1 MAESRQT
8 DNDVQACIFILA
20 LQNHIKNNIV
30 FWVWPDFERPI
41 FRLKGSSSWAA
52 KDSFAATA
60 NLWMITSLW
69 GSMKSNTNLVPFMSG
84 KCKRIARH
92 LLFLLWFSWRCK
104 FAEVFAKSTTSKENK
119 ANNDLFTF
127 WIRSLFTSAKLH
139 DKLLW
144 LIGGVV
150 CVYTSQLNG
159 TARILAK

>member
-1 MAESRQT
+1 
-8 DNDVQACIFILA
+8 
-20 LQNHIKNNIV
+20 
-30 FWVWPDFERPI
+30 
-41 FRLKGSSSWAA
+41 
-52 KDSFAATA
+52 
-60 NLWMITSLW
+60 
-69 GSMKSNTNLVPFMSG
+69 MSG

-127 WIRSLFTSAKLH
+127 WIRGLFTSAKLH

-159 TARILAK
+159 TATNRPLPRTSTWVLLTIIEYKMDRLISLKTLPEFFQKFFKNLNISPDQQEIWSRFASIIIKWISLVKLIKCYKLSN

>member
-1 MAESRQT
+1 MSHVLT
-8 DNDVQACIFILA
+8 NDSLPLLKWDLERLSVTKF
-20 LQNHIKNNIV
+20 KIV
-30 FWVWPDFERPI
+30 
-41 FRLKGSSSWAA
+41 
-52 KDSFAATA
+52 
-60 NLWMITSLW
+60 
-69 GSMKSNTNLVPFMSG
+69 TNAVYLSGPG

-127 WIRSLFTSAKLH
+127 WIRGLFTSAKLH

-159 TARILAK
+159 TGFVYRRSAIVLQTLPVIWKLNPNSPFLFQII